1 MHELWK
7 INYLKWPE
15 ATSSNGS
22 FILTL
27 QPKDG
32 YNVLYNIDVYIYI
45 ADHKYIYIYRW
56 IYCIDMVLMGNSI
69 NICICVSIYSYESY
83 E

>member
-45 ADHKYIYIYRW
+45 YILQTTNIYIYISMDILY
-56 IYCIDMVLMGNSI
+56 
-69 NICICVSIYSYESY
+69 
-83 E
+83 

>member
-45 ADHKYIYIYRW
+45 ADHKW

>member
-45 ADHKYIYIYRW
+45 YCRPQIYIYIY
-56 IYCIDMVLMGNSI
+56 IDGYTVLI
-69 NICICVSIYSYESY
+69 WY
-83 E
+83 